1 MPTAHRHLDVL
12 ATREDV
18 DAAVLHAHDQV
29 HAALALLD
37 DAESVADAPL
47 VDEAERVRLEELHDG
62 TASRG
67 THWHSVLAVRDGRA
81 VGYAGVVLPDEAGGL
96 ANGDVALL
104 RTSEDCSPVLASLM
118 ASVEALAWRHEA
130 GRSRLWVRQSQP
142 VDASCA
148 ADNGY
153 VVDRRLAVLGRSLDP
168 APEPVEPPDDVTVRP
183 VTEDDLD
190 EVVRVLA
197 AAYAGTPDG
206 GWDRERLDE
215 KRRLEWYDDAD
226 LLVAARDDGT
236 LGGLHWTKRRGEG
249 VGEVY
254 NLAVDPEAQGEGLG
268 QVLLAA
274 GLRHLADVGQ
284 REVLL
289 WVDEDNERAV
299 RLYAANGFR
308 SRWVDVAFA
317 RALRGPAT

>member
-1 MPTAHRHLDVL
+1 MPDVHRHSDVL
-12 ATREDV
+12 ATRDGV
-18 DAAVLHAHDQV
+18 DAVVLHDHDQV
-29 HAALALLD
+29 HAALSLLD
-37 DAESVADAPL
+37 AAEASADAPL
-47 VDEAERVRLEELHDG
+47 VDEAERVRLEDLHDG
-62 TASRG
+62 TGTRG
-67 THWHSVLAVRDGRA
+67 THWHSVLATRADDA
-81 VGYAGVVLPDEAGGL
+81 VGYAGVVLPDAPGEL

-104 RTSEDCSPVLASLM
+104 REHGDCSPVLAALM

-130 GRSRLWVRQSQP
+130 GRSRLWVRQSRDT
-142 VDASCA
+142 DARCA

-153 VVDRRLAVLGRSLDP
+153 VVDRRLQVLGRSLDP
-168 APEPVEPPDDVTVRP
+168 APDPVDPPDGITVRA
-183 VTEDDLD
+183 VTEGDLD

-197 AAYAGTPDG
+197 TAYEGTPDG
-206 GWDRERLDE
+206 GWDRERLDA
-215 KRRLEWYDDAD
+215 RRTLEWYDDAD

-236 LGGLHWTKRRGEG
+236 LAGLHWTKRRGEG

-254 NLAVDPEAQGEGLG
+254 NLAVDPAAQGMGLG
-268 QVLLAA
+268 VVLLVA

-284 REVLL
+284 HEVLL

-317 RALRGPAT
+317 RALRGAVR